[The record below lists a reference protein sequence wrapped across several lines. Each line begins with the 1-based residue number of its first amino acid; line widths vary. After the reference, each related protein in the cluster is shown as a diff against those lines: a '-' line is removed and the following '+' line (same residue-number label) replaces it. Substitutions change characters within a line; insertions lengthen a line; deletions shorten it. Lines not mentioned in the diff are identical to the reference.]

1 MTYCKLNGLDHLK
14 STFSL
19 KVYNM
24 LCNCLDGSEKVFD
37 QSGVFKVVFGGRLS
51 SWQEIDCYPLSVCTC
66 CQFAIRVGKQFN
78 EWQSLL
84 DK

>member
-1 MTYCKLNGLDHLK
+1 MTYCKLNGHDHLT

-19 KVYNM
+19 EVYNM
-24 LCNCLDGSEKVFD
+24 LCNFLDGSDKVFD

-78 EWQSLL
+78 E
-84 DK
+84 